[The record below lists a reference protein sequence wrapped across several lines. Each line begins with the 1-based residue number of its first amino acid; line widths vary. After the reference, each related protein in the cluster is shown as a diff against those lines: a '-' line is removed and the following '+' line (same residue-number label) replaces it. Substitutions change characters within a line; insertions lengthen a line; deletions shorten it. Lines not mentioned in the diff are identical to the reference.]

1 MIINKIL
8 ITGACGHIGSY
19 LIENIYKIK
28 KIKKVFLIDNFNTQ
42 RYQTLF
48 NLNKK
53 IKYSFF
59 DIDLSKNNLAKFE
72 KVDYVLHFASLTNA
86 QGSFNKRKE
95 MFRNN
100 LGCMKNIIEYCR
112 RTKAKLVHLS
122 STSVYGKQAKIVN
135 ESDTHLLRPQ
145 SPYAEIKLIEE
156 NLLQKNSK
164 HLKYMSFRFG
174 TIAGISKGMRFHTAI
189 NKFCFNVSLKE
200 KIYVY
205 KTAYNQ
211 YRPYLSL
218 KDAFKVFKFCIEKDL
233 FINST
238 FNALTGN
245 YTVKQIIDMIKKFKK
260 GVKIKFVKTKIMNQ
274 LSYQVDNQKLNKFG
288 LKLKSDI
295 KKDIKE
301 TLNLLKGLK

>member
-1 MIINKIL
+1 MKIL

-19 LIENIYKIK
+19 LIENIYKVK

-112 RTKAKLVHLS
+112 RTKAKLLHLS

-189 NKFCFNVSLKE
+189 NKFCFNVSLNE

>member
-1 MIINKIL
+1 MKIL

-189 NKFCFNVSLKE
+189 NKFCFNVSLNE

-233 FINST
+233 FVNST

-295 KKDIKE
+295 KKDIEE

>member
-1 MIINKIL
+1 MKIL

-28 KIKKVFLIDNFNTQ
+28 KIKKVFLIDNFNSQ

-189 NKFCFNVSLKE
+189 NKFCFNVSLNE

>member
-1 MIINKIL
+1 MKIL

-19 LIENIYKIK
+19 LIENIYKVK

-122 STSVYGKQAKIVN
+122 
-135 ESDTHLLRPQ
+135 
-145 SPYAEIKLIEE
+145 
-156 NLLQKNSK
+156 
-164 HLKYMSFRFG
+164 
-174 TIAGISKGMRFHTAI
+174 
-189 NKFCFNVSLKE
+189 
-200 KIYVY
+200 
-205 KTAYNQ
+205 
-211 YRPYLSL
+211 
-218 KDAFKVFKFCIEKDL
+218 
-233 FINST
+233 
-238 FNALTGN
+238 
-245 YTVKQIIDMIKKFKK
+245 
-260 GVKIKFVKTKIMNQ
+260 
-274 LSYQVDNQKLNKFG
+274 
-288 LKLKSDI
+288 
-295 KKDIKE
+295 
-301 TLNLLKGLK
+301 

>member
-1 MIINKIL
+1 MKIL

>member
-1 MIINKIL
+1 MKIL

-19 LIENIYKIK
+19 LIENIYKVK

-189 NKFCFNVSLKE
+189 NKFCFNVSLNE

>member
-1 MIINKIL
+1 MKIL

-100 LGCMKNIIEYCR
+100 LGCIKNIIEYCR

-189 NKFCFNVSLKE
+189 NKFCFNVSLNE

>member
-1 MIINKIL
+1 MKIL

-189 NKFCFNVSLKE
+189 NKFCFNVSLNE

-295 KKDIKE
+295 KKDIEE

>member
-1 MIINKIL
+1 MKIL

-189 NKFCFNVSLKE
+189 NKFCFNVSLNE

>member
-1 MIINKIL
+1 MKIL

-189 NKFCFNVSLKE
+189 NKFCFNVSLNE

-245 YTVKQIIDMIKKFKK
+245 YTVKQIIHMIKKFKK

>member
-1 MIINKIL
+1 MKIL

-189 NKFCFNVSLKE
+189 NKFCFNVSLNE

-233 FINST
+233 FVNST